1 MQDGSLT
8 PNLFFAD
15 KLYLV
20 EEGNAKLAVSIYN
33 SINLNTSKINEIVSI
48 ISKLFACDTGFNLN
62 QEDFPMLPCNVF
74 VRNPVCNTDKPIV
87 KYVRKFIFKSVSIS
101 SVLPGKPIRDSNVCS
116 SKLVSACSVLTSKPV
131 HASNV
136 RLSKPITSSI
146 ARPSKLV
153 TGSNACS
160 AKPVSVSSVCRSKQT
175 CGRNVCPS
183 KTFSVGNVCSSNS
196 VSAINILLVLAN
208 IRLDEDVLK
217 TSLVFVFRRRLQ
229 DVFKSS

>member
-1 MQDGSLT
+1 
-8 PNLFFAD
+8 
-15 KLYLV
+15 
-20 EEGNAKLAVSIYN
+20 
-33 SINLNTSKINEIVSI
+33 
-48 ISKLFACDTGFNLN
+48 
-62 QEDFPMLPCNVF
+62 MLPCNVS

-87 KYVRKFIFKSVSIS
+87 KYVRKFIFESVSIR

-116 SKLVSACSVLTSKPV
+116 SKLVSACSVLTSKPIQ
-131 HASNV
+131 ASNV

-160 AKPVSVSSVCRSKQT
+160 AKPVSVSSICPSKQT

-196 VSAINILLVLAN
+196 VSAINIPLVLAN